1 MSQANHNSIGVSLS
15 PEDIS
20 KGHGKF
26 PYVIVR
32 IHHGIYMQMP
42 IHFVSE
48 KKESVN
54 GIMVK
59 SDATNYLDNYPHLIR
74 IASDYKRNLEMKNK
88 AETQLCLVVAEHQ
101 AYYFSENEIRFST
114 SIPTGG
120 TLVNAQQQ
128 VIAMGTPHFIQSL
141 NPLQS

>member
-1 MSQANHNSIGVSLS
+1 MSQSDNNSIGATLS
-15 PEDIS
+15 PDDIS

-32 IHHGIYMQMP
+32 MHHGIYMQMP
-42 IHFVSE
+42 IHFISE
-48 KKESVN
+48 KKEGLN

-59 SDATNYLDNYPHLIR
+59 SEATNHLDNFPYLIR

-88 AETQLCLVVAEHQ
+88 AETKLCLVVAEYH

-120 TLVNAQQQ
+120 TLVNAQQLI
-128 VIAMGTPHFIQSL
+128 IAMGAPHFIQSS